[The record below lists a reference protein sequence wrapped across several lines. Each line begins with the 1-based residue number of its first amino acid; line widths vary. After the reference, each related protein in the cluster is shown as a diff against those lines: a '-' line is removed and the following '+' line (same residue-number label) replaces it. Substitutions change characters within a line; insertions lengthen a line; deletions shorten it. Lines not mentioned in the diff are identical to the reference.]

1 MAFFACTLKGNLF
14 IFIPF
19 AITILFLSFRF
30 MTTVVDEYIAE
41 AITYIVKIT
50 KMSDA
55 VAGVTL
61 IAFANGAGD
70 LVTAIVSS
78 EAADGVSYNIGSLFG
93 AGLFVVT
100 LVISMTI
107 LFSSKPIIVS
117 NDVIY
122 RDIMFYILGVMFI
135 IGFGIYGE
143 INAFTST
150 LCLLLYFVY
159 VVLVIV

>member
-1 MAFFACTLKGNLF
+1 MMWSKVHLLVGDIGDHCTFVLLVLL
-14 IFIPF
+14 
-19 AITILFLSFRF
+19 AL
-30 MTTVVDEYIAE
+30 
-41 AITYIVKIT
+41 VKIT

-122 RDIMFYILGVMFI
+122 RDIMFYIFGVMFI